1 MNIDI
6 DSVKRKYRIIGNN
19 SKLNLAIENAVK
31 AAPTDLTVL
40 VSGESGVGKDIF
52 ARMIHE
58 YSNRSNKNLVAVNC
72 GAFPEGIIE
81 SALFGHIKGAF
92 TGADRDSK
100 GYFRE
105 ADGGT
110 IFLDE
115 VGELP
120 LPMQVKLLRVLQNG
134 EIIPVGESKPQKVD
148 VRVVAATNADVEK
161 AVREGRF
168 RPDLYYRL
176 NQMAINIPPLRERQ
190 EDIPLIFSIFAA
202 DIATESKR
210 PAIMLADESARE
222 YLMHYPWHGN
232 VRELRT
238 IVLRI
243 AWLEPERVITREI
256 LQRYLPPATE
266 SNLPV
271 PFSTGSGINSTVSD
285 HELLLKTLSM
295 GQVITEMREEL
306 YDLRRTVEQLK
317 QGAISTTPIVTPAP
331 AHVIDNHTPISTL
344 LSHPSS
350 DNDYTDVEYTPAH
363 DVEEAVPPADDLPLD
378 LMERER
384 QAIVKALAK
393 HHGNRKLAAQDLGIS
408 ERTLYRRIKTLDL

>member
-1 MNIDI
+1 MNI
-6 DSVKRKYRIIGNN
+6 DSVKKRYRIIGNN

-58 YSNRSNKNLVAVNC
+58 YSNRSKKNLVAVNC

-92 TGADRDSK
+92 TGADHDSK

-176 NQMAINIPPLRERQ
+176 NQMSISIPPLRERP
-190 EDIPLIFSIFAA
+190 EDIPLIFSSFAA
-202 DIATESKR
+202 DIAAESNR

-243 AWLEPERVITREI
+243 AWLESERLITREI

-266 SNLPV
+266 SNMPV
-271 PFSTGSGINSTVSD
+271 PVGFGVGNIQSSVSD

-295 GQVITEMREEL
+295 GQVISEMREEL

-317 QGAISTTPIVTPAP
+317 QGGVASPTIVTPPP
-331 AHVIDNHTPISTL
+331 AHVIDPHTPIPTII
-344 LSHPSS
+344 SHQ
-350 DNDYTDVEYTPAH
+350 DDAEGYDGGFTPAH
-363 DVEEAVPPADDLPLD
+363 VVDDTPAEIADDVPLD
-378 LMERER
+378 LGKRER
-384 QAIVKALAK
+384 QAIVKALSLHK
-393 HHGNRKLAAQDLGIS
+393 GNRKLAAQELGIS
-408 ERTLYRRIKTLDL
+408 ERTLYRRIKALSL